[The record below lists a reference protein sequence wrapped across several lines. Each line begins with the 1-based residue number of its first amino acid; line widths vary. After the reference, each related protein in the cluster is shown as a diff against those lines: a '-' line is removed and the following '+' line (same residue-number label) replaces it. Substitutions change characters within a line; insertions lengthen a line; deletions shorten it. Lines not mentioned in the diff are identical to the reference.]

1 MADVQQNFDVQQ
13 HFSKYKNRKTGFS
26 NIDEE
31 TSLYPG
37 LYVIGAI
44 SSLGKTTFVHQLGD
58 QLAEKGEHV
67 LFFSLEQTR
76 FEMVSK
82 GISRI
87 TAKTDMKTAVSS
99 IEIRRGSDK
108 PSVKRA
114 IENYGK
120 IMKNTY
126 LIECS
131 FMTTINDI
139 IGTVE
144 EYIRA
149 TGIKP
154 IVIIDYL
161 QIIMPSDDKATAKD
175 AVDGHVKALKMLQ
188 RDNDLVMFVVSSLNR
203 MNYLTPVDF
212 ESFKESGSIEY
223 SCDVL
228 WGLQLQVMHD
238 DIFNSAAKLKEK
250 RAKVKAAKLAD
261 PRLVE
266 LTCLKNRYGRSSY
279 SCGFNYYPKFDLFIP
294 QDDFG
299 VLLDDSETPYGIY
312 GEDNGEGGDEAETEE
327 EAMEKLKAGNKRR
340 KR

>member
-161 QIIMPSDDKATAKD
+161 QIIKPSDDKATAKD
-175 AVDGHVKALKMLQ
+175 AVDSHVKALKMLQ

-261 PRLVE
+261 RGPGAPTKSRCIFSLQM
-266 LTCLKNRYGRSSY
+266 K
-279 SCGFNYYPKFDLFIP
+279 
-294 QDDFG
+294 
-299 VLLDDSETPYGIY
+299 
-312 GEDNGEGGDEAETEE
+312 
-327 EAMEKLKAGNKRR
+327 
-340 KR
+340 